1 MLKWFAVLAA
11 LSLGAAI
18 VFALRGPRDSG
29 LPRAA
34 YSAASR
40 SAVAASMCSW
50 REPKSDMAAFFPGA
64 TGYHADT
71 VVLSRHKVA
80 IEKRLGGAYHM
91 DSTAL
96 YVYRIEQGGA
106 VVGTVAVRRVAGPH
120 GAIEVVAALDPN
132 RRIAGVRIQRMREP
146 EPAAK
151 AISNPQWLGGFRG
164 MSADS
169 FDSPASH
176 PLPPDASEAAE
187 AVRTAVR
194 SLLVEMDEGETASWA
209 GRSHS
214 S

>member
-1 MLKWFAVLAA
+1 MLKWFAAVAA

-29 LPRAA
+29 LQQAA
-34 YSAASR
+34 YSGASR

-64 TGYHADT
+64 TGYHAET

-80 IEKRLGGAYHM
+80 IEKRLGRAYHM

-96 YVYRIEQGGA
+96 YVYRIEQGGS
-106 VVGTVAVRRVAGPH
+106 VIGTVAVRRVAGPH

-146 EPAAK
+146 EPVAN
-151 AISNPQWLGGFRG
+151 AISNPAWLAGFRG
-164 MSADS
+164 ESADS
-169 FDSPASH
+169 IDSSASH
-176 PLPPDASEAAE
+176 PLPPDAADAGE
-187 AVRTAVR
+187 AVRTALR
-194 SLLVEMDEGETASWA
+194 SLLVEMDEGESATPA
-209 GRSHS
+209 GHNHS
-214 S
+214 A